1 MATTYNPSDKA
12 ASVTLSNGNLTAS
25 QTGTVDQGV
34 RSTTSIAGG
43 VVAYE
48 VRIDA
53 NQPAFGIINSTT
65 VLAGDT
71 GGAGWT
77 IFQNGTAVAVV
88 NQATLALD
96 ATIASTTITVGDVW
110 TLITDLTNLR
120 FYVLRN
126 GANIFG
132 NFAAGT
138 GGITIT
144 PGPWFA
150 HWDSQAHSPDT
161 ATAAFLNLRYLPV
174 GAIEWEAATT
184 ADVFYPLS
192 TAAATPFFGGSL
204 QDGGTPPTA
213 ANSAYG
219 WTPGKLAAN
228 NFMRSRLG
236 ATAPATVTSATSL
249 IDATSGP
256 TVGTGSAA
264 TTAADAFVTPTAL
277 TLVYASGSWVFKWNL
292 RATVAGAVGRLRMRV
307 WKSVNANGSTPT
319 ELTTATQV
327 GAIVTLS
334 TTADTNSLITWSPGS
349 IRLNNEF
356 MFFQLEWNET
366 TLGTSSTDNVFFRL
380 GTALISTPPVE
391 PAPTLW
397 RSKHR
402 IRR

>member
-53 NQPAFGIINSTT
+53 GQPAFGIINSAT

-77 IFQNGTAVAVV
+77 IFQNGANVAVV
-88 NQATLALD
+88 NQSTQVQATNVAG
-96 ATIASTTITVGDVW
+96 TIAVNDVW
-110 TLITDLTNLR
+110 TVIVDNTNLR
-120 FYVLRN
+120 FYALQN
-126 GANIFG
+126 GANFIG
-132 NFAAGT
+132 NFGAGT

-144 PGPWFA
+144 QGPWFA
-150 HWDSQAHSPDT
+150 HWDSQGHSPDT
-161 ATAAFLNLRYLPV
+161 ATAAFLNLRYLPA
-174 GAIEWEAATT
+174 GAVEWEAATT
-184 ADVFYPLS
+184 AHVFYPLS
-192 TAAATPFFGGSL
+192 TASATPFFGGSL
-204 QDGGTPPTA
+204 QDGGTVPTA

-219 WTPGKLAAN
+219 WTPGTLAAN

-236 ATAPATVTSATSL
+236 ATAPATVSSATSL

-256 TVGTGSAA
+256 TVGTGSGA
-264 TTAADAFVTPTAL
+264 TTAADSFRTPAAL
-277 TLVYASGSWVFKWNL
+277 TLQCAAGVWAFRWAL
-292 RATVAGAVGRLRMRV
+292 RAGVAGAVGRLRMRV
-307 WKSVNANGSTPT
+307 WKSVNSNGSSPT
-319 ELTTATQV
+319 ALTTSTQV
-327 GAIVTLS
+327 GATVTLS
-334 TTADTNSLITWSPGS
+334 TSADVVSLMSWTAPS
-349 IRLNNEF
+349 IKLSNEY

-366 TLGTSSTDNVFFRL
+366 TTGSSATDNVFFRL
-380 GTALISTPPVE
+380 GAAYLSTPPLE
-391 PAPTLW
+391 IGITPAW